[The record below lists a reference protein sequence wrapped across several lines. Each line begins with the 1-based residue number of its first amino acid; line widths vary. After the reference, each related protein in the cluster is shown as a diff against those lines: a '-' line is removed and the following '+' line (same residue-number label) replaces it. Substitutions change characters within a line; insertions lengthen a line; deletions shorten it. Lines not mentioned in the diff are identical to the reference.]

1 MGSGKGMSEPGS
13 ITINVLHLNLDDWP
27 EVIAALERLFLSVWD
42 RSPTL
47 AAAVILLALLM
58 PYYWRWSWLR
68 TWRRS
73 SDLDRAENA
82 HWQSHKQARK
92 KDGRPR

>member
-1 MGSGKGMSEPGS
+1 MADPGS
-13 ITINVLHLNLDDWP
+13 ITINVLHLNLEDWP
-27 EVIAALERLFLSVWD
+27 ATIDALGRLFVSVWD

-47 AAAVILLALLM
+47 AIAVILLTLLM

-68 TWRRS
+68 TWRRCS
-73 SDLDRAENA
+73 ELDRAENA
-82 HWQSHKQARK
+82 LWQNLKKARK